1 MNRIKEVREM
11 HGLTQKQLAEE
22 VGVTKAT
29 IANWEINFNPNV
41 QMVKKVSEV
50 LSVSPLYLMG
60 VSDSMYDN
68 FGQLKYLLTKETTM
82 ITSDEDTM
90 IQIKRILS
98 EN

>member
-22 VGVTKAT
+22 VGVTRAT

-41 QMVKKVSEV
+41 QMVKKLSEV
-50 LSVSPLYLMG
+50 LSVSALYLMG
-60 VSDSMYDN
+60 LSDSMCDN
-68 FGQLKYLLTKETTM
+68 FELLKHLLTKETTM
-82 ITSDEDTM
+82 ITSDEDSM

>member
-41 QMVKKVSEV
+41 QIVKKVSEV

-68 FGQLKYLLTKETTM
+68 FEQLKCLLTKESTM

>member
-22 VGVTKAT
+22 VGVTRAT

-41 QMVKKVSEV
+41 QMVKKLSEV
-50 LSVSPLYLMG
+50 LPVSPLYLMG
-60 VSDSMYDN
+60 VSDSMYDK
-68 FGQLKYLLTKETTM
+68 FEDLKALLTKESTM

-90 IQIKRILS
+90 IQIKEILR
-98 EN
+98 

>member
-29 IANWEINFNPNV
+29 ISNWEMNFNPNI
-41 QMVKKVSEV
+41 QMVIKVSKV

-60 VSDSMYDN
+60 VSNSLYDK
-68 FGQLKYLLTKETTM
+68 FEDLKALLTKETTM

-90 IQIKRILS
+90 IQIKRILN

>member
-60 VSDSMYDN
+60 VSDSLYDN
-68 FGQLKYLLTKETTM
+68 FERLKYLLTKETTM
-82 ITSDEDTM
+82 ITSDEYTM
-90 IQIKRILS
+90 IQIKSILS

>member
-41 QMVKKVSEV
+41 QMVKKVSKV

-60 VSDSMYDN
+60 VSNSLYDN
-68 FGQLKYLLTKETTM
+68 FERLKYLLTKEATM

-90 IQIKRILS
+90 IQIKSILS

>member
-22 VGVTKAT
+22 VGVTRVT

-41 QMVKKVSEV
+41 QMVKKLSEV
-50 LSVSPLYLMG
+50 LPVSPLYLMG
-60 VSDSMYDN
+60 LSDSMYDN
-68 FGQLKYLLTKETTM
+68 FELLKYLLTKESTM
-82 ITSDEDTM
+82 ITSDEDSM

>member
-60 VSDSMYDN
+60 LSDSLYDN
-68 FGQLKYLLTKETTM
+68 FERLKYLLTKETTI

-98 EN
+98 EH

>member
-22 VGVTKAT
+22 VGVTRAT

-41 QMVKKVSEV
+41 QMLNKVSQV

-60 VSDSMYDN
+60 LSDSLCDN
-68 FGQLKYLLTKETTM
+68 FEQLKYLLTKETTM

>member
-22 VGVTKAT
+22 VGVTRAT

-41 QMVKKVSEV
+41 QMVKKLSEV
-50 LSVSPLYLMG
+50 LSVSALYLMG
-60 VSDSMYDN
+60 LSDSMYDN
-68 FGQLKYLLTKETTM
+68 FEQLKCLLTKETTM
-82 ITSDEDTM
+82 ITSDEDSM

-98 EN
+98 EK